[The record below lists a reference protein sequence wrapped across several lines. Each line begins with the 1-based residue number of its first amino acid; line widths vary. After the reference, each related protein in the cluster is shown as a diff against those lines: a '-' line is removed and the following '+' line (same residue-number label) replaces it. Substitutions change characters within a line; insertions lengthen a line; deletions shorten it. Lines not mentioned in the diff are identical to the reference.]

1 MASTGGRQALVVAAA
16 WLRMSEPTMSLVRSA
31 ALLVSVLTLPACP
44 GGGNQLPSDS
54 KQLERL
60 RSPDGK
66 VDAVLYL
73 TPTDP
78 LSSDV
83 QTVRL
88 EPVGAK
94 GEWHGIVAR
103 ARYAQGPLGMRWLSD
118 TLLEI
123 TYRGGHVYDF
133 DNEWWTY
140 QVSPKNSLRMVELLL
155 RKQPQ

>member
-1 MASTGGRQALVVAAA
+1 MQLAGSVGSRNVGFCLVWGFAAA
-16 WLRMSEPTMSLVRSA
+16 DARPVRRTQCVTRGNMRLAVILGSA
-31 ALLVSVLTLPACP
+31 LFTLACADHSNP
-44 GGGNQLPSDS
+44 LPSDS
-54 KQLERL
+54 IELERL

-78 LSSDV
+78 LSSDI
-83 QTVRL
+83 QSVRL

-103 ARYAQGPLGMRWLSD
+103 AERTPGELGMRWLSD

-123 TYRGGHVYDF
+123 VYRGGHIYGF
-133 DNEWWTY
+133 NNEWYTY
-140 QVSPKNSLRMVELLL
+140 QLSPK
-155 RKQPQ
+155 K